1 MTAKKL
7 AVIDTKEITA
17 VDIRCKCGSVL
28 TMPVTTQKLSRNLSC
43 ANCEAALWMEGANI
57 QQAVFF
63 LIQGIRGVNENAK
76 DLSITFTV
84 AGRL

>member
-1 MTAKKL
+1 MTAKKVS
-7 AVIDTKEITA
+7 VIDTKEIKA

-28 TMPVTTQKLSRNLSC
+28 TMPVNTQKLSRNLDC
-43 ANCEAALWMEGANI
+43 ANCGTTLWMDGANI

-84 AGRL
+84 DE

>member
-1 MTAKKL
+1 MTAKKVS
-7 AVIDTKEITA
+7 VIDTKEIAA

-28 TMPVTTQKLSRNLSC
+28 TMPVNAQKLSRNLDC
-43 ANCEAALWMEGANI
+43 ANCGATLWMDGANI

-84 AGRL
+84 DE